1 MRVNQ
6 GMEMKEFHHMN
17 SQLLLIVPDRKCH
30 CLLQMSETFRCHFQ
44 RDLKCKCCTS
54 ATLSTWVNIL
64 FTRSSVAIVQR
75 GVVTQPL
82 GSIQQFSSG
91 KNVCIVLYYNGLLL
105 QIGTKYNVQTISTR
119 LRDKSILK
127 SLRIDLA
134 GYCVQSGDTGRVF
147 SNDKIFCFFT
157 IKHSFEY
164 IFMHR
169 IH

>member
-75 GVVTQPL
+75 GVVT
-82 GSIQQFSSG
+82 
-91 KNVCIVLYYNGLLL
+91 
-105 QIGTKYNVQTISTR
+105 
-119 LRDKSILK
+119 
-127 SLRIDLA
+127 
-134 GYCVQSGDTGRVF
+134 
-147 SNDKIFCFFT
+147 
-157 IKHSFEY
+157 
-164 IFMHR
+164 
-169 IH
+169 